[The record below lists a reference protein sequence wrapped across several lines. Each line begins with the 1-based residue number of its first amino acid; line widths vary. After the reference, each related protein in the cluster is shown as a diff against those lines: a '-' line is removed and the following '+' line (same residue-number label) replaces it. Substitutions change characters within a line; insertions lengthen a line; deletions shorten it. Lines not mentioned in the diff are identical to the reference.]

1 MDHFLIGQ
9 LLSASFLGP
18 AGLTSV
24 CFPSRSP
31 VSYHISTDGFE
42 VSLSP
47 PKYRLIYAAE
57 EVYRVIMHGKGSL
70 QVISKSFPEDSG
82 TIPPIFEICLNQCCL
97 CMPLGFPHVLSLFSL
112 SLYLPLCVSLILL
125 KAIVAL
131 KPSETLWCRVPPC
144 SMWFVSFCPSPPPS
158 FSQSD

>member
-42 VSLSP
+42 VNLP
-47 PKYRLIYAAE
+47 PLQYRLIHAAE
-57 EVYRVIMHGKGSL
+57 EVYKVIMHRKSSL
-70 QVISKSFPEDSG
+70 QVISKSFPEVSG
-82 TIPPIFEICLNQCCL
+82 TRPIFEICSNQCCL

-131 KPSETLWCRVPPC
+131 KPSETVEERAGGVESHPAACGL
-144 SMWFVSFCPSPPPS
+144 
-158 FSQSD
+158 